1 MVEANFQ
8 LSVNKKPK
16 QQSQLQRW
24 EVAKHYNVIIIND
37 VRKDISRSGTPD
49 LIAKKGDEI
58 ILIEVIDRS
67 KTESAIV
74 DQLERY
80 TQTGKKIIAVLP
92 INAEN
97 IEFCGEQNLQV
108 WHVFQANCPVFN
120 HSADSCFNFM
130 PKMSRY
136 DPTTVHSFVVIVC

>member
-1 MVEANFQ
+1 MKVIR
-8 LSVNKKPK
+8 
-16 QQSQLQRW
+16 QSQNKMRNMGSQ
-24 EVAKHYNVIIIND
+24 
-37 VRKDISRSGTPD
+37 GTPD

-97 IEFCGEQNLQV
+97 IEFCGEQNL
-108 WHVFQANCPVFN
+108 
-120 HSADSCFNFM
+120 
-130 PKMSRY
+130 
-136 DPTTVHSFVVIVC
+136 